1 VLFTGPR
8 ALLRELYRLPAKGIT
23 RRVRIRATKTKAEIK
38 STGLNVFVGFEE
50 SVDILKISL

>member
-8 ALLRELYRLPAKGIT
+8 AVLRELYKLPVKGIT
-23 RRVRIRATKTKAEIK
+23 RRVRISARKTKTEIK
-38 STGLNVFVGFEE
+38 VTGLYVFVGFEE